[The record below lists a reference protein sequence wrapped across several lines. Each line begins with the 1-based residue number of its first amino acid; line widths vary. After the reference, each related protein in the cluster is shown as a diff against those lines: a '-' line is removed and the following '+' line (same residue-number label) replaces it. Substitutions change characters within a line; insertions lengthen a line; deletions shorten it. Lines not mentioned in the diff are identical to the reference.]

1 MYLETHGRSAC
12 SVDSD
17 SAAAELL
24 VREVILSHPSI
35 GLVVEP
41 KHHPAYMV
49 VEVVILGWSWRPEE
63 DDGAGLGELGSDT
76 IFKFSPSSIEVNVA
90 GDKQTP
96 ILSEVLD
103 VLFPFRVVR
112 HSA

>member
-35 GLVVEP
+35 GPVVEP

-63 DDGAGLGELGSDT
+63 DDGAGLGELGSDM